1 MTEEI
6 LKQTHGPDLLEGHL
20 GGCSTGGDGGTYY
33 PIMWKYLVEKY
44 EIKTV
49 LDVGCG
55 RGFSTRYFESIG
67 CDILGI
73 DGSTK
78 AQEASLIPD
87 SFLLNDYQDGPALS
101 RSEIEYNG
109 SLLNDFVFDF
119 CWSCEFVEHVWEK
132 YSQNFIDD
140 FKQCKYLA
148 MTYAIPGQTG
158 HHHVNE
164 QPEEYWIQKLESNG
178 FEYLKTDTDDLRY
191 ESNKDKEERLKN
203 PDNPWFIP
211 HFVTKGLFFKNKKF
225 T

>member
-44 EIKTV
+44 GIKTV

-78 AQEASLIPD
+78 AQEVSLIPD
-87 SFLLNDYQDGPALS
+87 SFLLNDYEDGPALS

-148 MTYAIPGQTG
+148 ITYAVPGQTG

-178 FEYLKTDTDDLRY
+178 FEYLKADTDDLRNQ
-191 ESNKDKEERLKN
+191 SNKDKEERLKN